1 MQEYRDKIDIIDD
14 KLLSLLKERFDIAKS
29 IAQIKKNDTNI
40 VLYDPVREK
49 NILNNLK
56 SKKMVD
62 DIIVDQI
69 WNEILYLSRCIQK
82 DIYLEIIVV

>member
-14 KLLSLLKERFDIAKS
+14 KLLLLLKERFDIAKS
-29 IAQIKKNDTNI
+29 IAQIKKNDTNV

-56 SKKMVD
+56 SKKMID
-62 DIIVDQI
+62 DVIVDQI

-82 DIYLEIIVV
+82 DIINLK

>member
-82 DIYLEIIVV
+82 DIITSKLIS